1 MKLEKYK
8 PKDPKKIGIT
18 IFTVVCVL
26 LVAGVFLYTSFASFE
41 TNETF
46 NIIKGEVQDPGDLYF
61 AFYIDDV
68 ISNRMPQKGE
78 GYVLDTEKTTCT
90 NGATVE
96 WLDDE

>member
-8 PKDPKKIGIT
+8 SKDPKKIGIT

-46 NIIKGEVQDPGDLYF
+46 NIIKGKVQDPGDLYF
-61 AFYIDDV
+61 AFYSIPFLRSG
-68 ISNRMPQKGE
+68 IGCKAFQS
-78 GYVLDTEKTTCT
+78 
-90 NGATVE
+90 
-96 WLDDE
+96 